1 MQRKT
6 HKYIFKCEVCEI
18 LLESDNNEEPVKH
31 KIFKKFY
38 ALTSV
43 QIFDNWASHLE
54 NVSPLISHA
63 LIDAVAANNSIIDE
77 LLNFILTFLVENNNM
92 YITGKYVYI
101 IFDKESRLFL
111 ELNKKIRK
119 YIESE

>member
-1 MQRKT
+1 MQRKA
-6 HKYIFKCEVCEI
+6 HKYIFKCEI
-18 LLESDNNEEPVKH
+18 GLESDNSEEVVKH

-38 ALTSV
+38 VPTSA
-43 QIFDNWASHLE
+43 QIFDNWAGYLE
-54 NVSPLISHA
+54 NVSPLISHS

-92 YITGKYVYI
+92 YITGKYAYI

-111 ELNKKIRK
+111 QLNKKIRK